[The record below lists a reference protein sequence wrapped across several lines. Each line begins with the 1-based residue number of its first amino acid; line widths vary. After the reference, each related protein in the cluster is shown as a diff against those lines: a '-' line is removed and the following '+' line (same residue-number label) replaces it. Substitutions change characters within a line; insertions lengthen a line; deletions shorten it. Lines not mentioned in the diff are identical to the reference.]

1 MNELLNQPSAQTERN
16 FIIFWVGQIFSILGS
31 WVVNFTVNWWI
42 VSTFQD
48 ATKISI
54 YSALTY
60 LPFVITVPFAGVF
73 VDRWNKKKTILI
85 FDTIIAISTLT
96 YLIAF
101 QTNFTQIWFFILIGA
116 VNTSCAAFHESA
128 VAAMVPLMVRRENLS
143 RINGLRTFSGSGIR
157 IIGPIIT
164 GILLRFMPLEKSLWI
179 DFITYGIAVIALFSM
194 KLPEPPKKQSKP
206 EKNTEHPVR
215 AYFTEFKEGFNAIKN
230 TPVVKYLVI
239 LTLIA
244 NFLHTPYNTLYTF
257 FIQTTH
263 DGTTIDYSYLVMF
276 SQIGILLGSFLMTL
290 KIKWK
295 DFTLLVIMGNVG
307 LGLFSILSA
316 LSPYRMFWLMYM
328 CNAGSGIMLGMI
340 LASYYS
346 VLQTNVAP
354 KLQGRIYAFDAF
366 LSVSIMPIA
375 MSVSGL
381 MAGLMGV
388 QTLFVI
394 CDGMSII
401 FTLLM
406 LPNYLE
412 IKRDSNQ
419 DSIILEKHIPAD
431 FISKQN
437 E

>member
-1 MNELLNQPSAQTERN
+1 MNELSNQPSAQTERN
-16 FIIFWVGQIFSILGS
+16 FIIFWIGQIFSILGS
-31 WVVNFTVNWWI
+31 WVVNFTVNWWV

-60 LPFVITVPFAGVF
+60 LPFVITVPFAGVW

-85 FDTIIAISTLT
+85 FDTIIALSTLT

-101 QTNFTQIWFFILIGA
+101 QANFTQIWFFILIGA
-116 VNTSCAAFHESA
+116 INTSCSAFHESA

-179 DFITYGIAVIALFSM
+179 DFITFGIAVCALFSM
-194 KLPEPPKKQSKP
+194 KLPEPPKNQ
-206 EKNTEHPVR
+206 EKSEINSDHPVQ

-276 SQIGILLGSFLMTL
+276 SQIGILVGSFLMTL

-295 DFTLLVIMGNVG
+295 DFTQLVILGNIG
-307 LGLFSILSA
+307 LGIFSIISA
-316 LSPYRMFWLMYM
+316 ITPYRVFWIMYI
-328 CNAGSGIMLGMI
+328 CNAGSGIMLGII

-354 KLQGRIYAFDAF
+354 ELQGRIYAFDAF

-375 MSVSGL
+375 MSLSGL
-381 MAGLMGV
+381 MAEAMGV
-388 QTLFVI
+388 QFLFVI
-394 CDGMSII
+394 CDGISIV
-401 FTLLM
+401 FSCLM
-406 LPNYLE
+406 FPVYLRIKKETNRNLDGLGDKKLHNYMP
-412 IKRDSNQ
+412 KVQ
-419 DSIILEKHIPAD
+419 D
-431 FISKQN
+431 
-437 E
+437 